1 MPDPRSLE
9 SIIGVL
15 EKVKYLSKKDSG
27 KLVRLVR
34 RCVNCRAEGG

>member
-15 EKVKYLSKKDSG
+15 VKVKYLSKKDNG
-27 KLVRLVR
+27 KLVR